1 MDMNITDKARYLIKQ
16 MFKEEN
22 ANNIRVFFEGFG

>member
-1 MDMNITDKARYLIKQ
+1 MIITDKARDELKQ

-22 ANNIRVFFEGFG
+22 AENIRIYFDGFG

>member
-1 MDMNITDKARYLIKQ
+1 MIITDEARDEFKQ

-22 ANNIRVFFEGFG
+22 AENIRIFFDGFG